1 MPKGFQRNIRAGI
14 SVWKKRCWFRALQG
28 VFLGL
33 GFPLG
38 WLGLQAFQGSEAD
51 GGAHRPA
58 GAVSVL
64 VGASLDLGAFGLV
77 LGCLEARLEE
87 FKLIDSATEPLNE
100 P

>member
-1 MPKGFQRNIRAGI
+1 MVELTAQP
-14 SVWKKRCWFRALQG
+14 
-28 VFLGL
+28 GL
-33 GFPLG
+33 YLYM
-38 WLGLQAFQGSEAD
+38 
-51 GGAHRPA
+51 
-58 GAVSVL
+58 L